1 MNSVQNEL
9 SIKHI
14 WTKLSKPIIKADETK
29 KKQTN
34 LAQRNFE
41 LEESVSSERSK
52 KRDTENKLKKYAEL
66 AEMIKTTSS
75 EKISKLKL
83 KIKQLE
89 SELRQT
95 KEDKFNSETKIML
108 LGMILLIYRYVG
120 IKLQR
125 FFEDILSS
133 RTNFN
138 GRYRV
143 DL

>member
-14 WTKLSKPIIKADETK
+14 WTKLWKPIIKADETK

-133 RTNFN
+133 RTSFN
-138 GRYRV
+138 GTYRV

>member
-1 MNSVQNEL
+1 MKV
-9 SIKHI
+9 IKRT
-14 WTKLSKPIIKADETK
+14 WTKLSTHYKADETK

-34 LAQRNFE
+34 LTQRNFE

-75 EKISKLKL
+75 EKITKLKL

-95 KEDKFNSETKIML
+95 KEDKFHSETKIML
-108 LGMILLIYRYVG
+108 LGKI
-120 IKLQR
+120 
-125 FFEDILSS
+125 S
-133 RTNFN
+133 
-138 GRYRV
+138 
-143 DL
+143 

>member
-1 MNSVQNEL
+1 MTNKTFYPSL
-9 SIKHI
+9 SLLPLDYIALISEQVWQLRDNWVAAKP
-14 WTKLSKPIIKADETK
+14 LSSDG
-29 KKQTN
+29 
-34 LAQRNFE
+34 
-41 LEESVSSERSK
+41 
-52 KRDTENKLKKYAEL
+52 DT
-66 AEMIKTTSS
+66 
-75 EKISKLKL
+75 LKL

-133 RTNFN
+133 RTNSN
-138 GRYRV
+138 RTYTV
-143 DL
+143 YL